1 MSDTFSPE
9 LIEAYK
15 ARDKRIRMID
25 LGYAIQAELR
35 DSAALKAMIAVV
47 RDDADAAMEDLAD
60 LSPADQI
67 AVSGAL
73 VRVRTLVYW
82 RRTLN
87 IILGHADH
95 AEHQVR
101 AEDDTTRYE
110 TENEA

>member
-1 MSDTFSPE
+1 LSDFPPE

-35 DSAALKAMIAVV
+35 DSVALKAMIATV
-47 RDDADAAMEDLAD
+47 RDDAEAAMEELAD
-60 LSPADQI
+60 LSPADTI
-67 AVSGAL
+67 AIAGAL

-87 IILGHADH
+87 LVLGHAAA
-95 AEHQVR
+95 AETHVR
-101 AEDDTTRYE
+101 AEDE
-110 TENEA
+110 MEQQE